1 MQALSSRNLEKASP
15 VPVPMV
21 PREVSRAIV
30 MLTELASE
38 EFSEMSE
45 KLLRALLP
53 NIGHTHSKVSIVT
66 LEAINSVVLCGL
78 STGMVGDVLVPTVR
92 ILGLD

>member
-1 MQALSSRNLEKASP
+1 
-15 VPVPMV
+15 
-21 PREVSRAIV
+21 

-53 NIGHTHSKVSIVT
+53 NIGHTHSKVLFS
-66 LEAINSVVLCGL
+66 
-78 STGMVGDVLVPTVR
+78 
-92 ILGLD
+92 ILGSFDFVDA